1 MTQQQLLRKILQPG
15 DRKIRMYGSWMALCL
30 GVLLLFLSLIAWMD
44 FRELLS
50 GRNGSDS
57 MAEYL
62 IIGKMIGDHNAGRK
76 MSGNLFAPSEI
87 KALLEAKGVQE
98 VGALSSNRFPVTA
111 DVGASMGFSTELFLE
126 SVDDRFLDVLPQ
138 QWFWKPGDP
147 ALPVI
152 LSNEFLNLY
161 NYGFALS
168 QGFPQLS
175 PKNIQ
180 SIPFRITV
188 AGKEQYAARIVGFTD
203 RISSVLVPQNFMD
216 AMNSAYGSSKD
227 GAPSRL
233 ILKVK
238 DPSDADFINFLK
250 SRQYNVN
257 QDQLRWSRIRT
268 VVQAIVATVGGV
280 ALVVVAMAV
289 LAFILFVEITV
300 QRGARSIRLL
310 MQIGYAP
317 DRLSR
322 AIYRF
327 FLPWIGSAVIFALGL
342 AVLLHLALLHWL
354 NTMDL
359 KVSPIAAWP
368 VTILAIA
375 ILIMMGGLLMGSV
388 KKMMGKV

>member
-1 MTQQQLLRKILQPG
+1 
-15 DRKIRMYGSWMALCL
+15 MYGSWMALCL
-30 GVLLLFLSLIAWMD
+30 GVFLLFLAGIAWID

-50 GRNGSDS
+50 DRKGGDS
-57 MAEYL
+57 MAEYVV
-62 IIGKMIGDHNAGRK
+62 IGKTIGEHNAGSK
-76 MSGNLFAPSEI
+76 VQGNLFSPAEI
-87 KALLEAKGVQE
+87 KTLLEAEGVQE
-98 VGALSSNRFPVTA
+98 VAALHSNRFPVTA
-111 DVGASMGFSTELFLE
+111 DIGGSMGFSTELFLE
-126 SVDDRFLDVLPQ
+126 SVDDRFLDALPQ
-138 QWFWKPGDP
+138 KWFWKPGDP

-175 PKNIQ
+175 AKNIQ

-216 AMNSAYGSSKD
+216 AMNSTYGSGKN

-238 DPSDADFINFLK
+238 DPSNTAFVNFLK
-250 SRQYNVN
+250 DKQYNVN

-268 VVQAIVATVGGV
+268 VVQAIVASVGGV
-280 ALVVVAMAV
+280 ALVVVGMAV

-300 QRGARSIRLL
+300 QRAAHAIRLL

-317 DRLSR
+317 DTLVR

-327 FLPWIGSAVIFALGL
+327 FLPWIGSAVIFALVLGI
-342 AVLLHLALLHWL
+342 LLHIGLLRWL
-354 NTMDL
+354 NSMDL
-359 KVSPIAAWP
+359 KVSPVAVWP
-368 VTILAIA
+368 IGALAIL
-375 ILIMMGGLLMGSV
+375 ILIMMGGLLRRAV